1 MNDFESQWNNI
12 SSMGH
17 SAGRLRVY
25 PDHLLDFFISFSLN
39 GHRELIIEAKGINTD
54 LGELPVFQNFDLV
67 TNQNEKGVSIGL
79 ALIDSELVKSF
90 AVMCYDI
97 AERSKQA
104 NSIEAA
110 LIISV
115 ECLRNWASLLK
126 FRGKSG
132 LTRNEVI
139 GLWGE
144 IAVLEA
150 LIESNINNTLTLLQG
165 WRGPNGDQRDIGYN
179 NVRIE
184 VKTQLSTQSI
194 SLKISS
200 LEQLDDGDQV
210 LKVVLN
216 RISPSESGISLS
228 CLIERVSEKLAL
240 NRQAHSEF
248 ERKVMLAEFD
258 SKLTYCNE
266 LFGLDERLIYEVL
279 EAFPKL
285 VPSNVPHGIKNV
297 SYEISGNSIT
307 EYQITWNKL
316 LENLNGQS

>member
-1 MNDFESQWNNI
+1 MNDFESQWNSI
-12 SSMGH
+12 SSLGH

-25 PDHLLDFFISFSLN
+25 PDHLLDFFISYSLN
-39 GHRELIIEAKGINTD
+39 GHREMIIEAKGIRTD
-54 LGELPVFQNFDLV
+54 LGELPTFQNFDLV
-67 TNQNEKGVSIGL
+67 TNQNEKGISIGL
-79 ALIDSELVKSF
+79 ALTDSELVKSF

-110 LIISV
+110 IIIAI

-126 FRGKSG
+126 FRGKTG

-144 IAVLEA
+144 IATIEA
-150 LIESNINNTLTLLQG
+150 LIDSNINNDLTLLQG

-200 LEQLDDGDQV
+200 LEQLDDEEKV

-216 RISPSESGISLS
+216 RISPSESGVSLTS
-228 CLIERVSEKLAL
+228 LIDRVIEKLSS
-240 NRQAHSEF
+240 NRQSHSEF

-258 SKLTYCNE
+258 SNLDYCNE
-266 LFGLDERLIYEVL
+266 MFGMDERFIYEVSD
-279 EAFPKL
+279 EFPKL
-285 VPSNVPHGIKNV
+285 VPSNVPQGIKNV
-297 SYEISGNSIT
+297 SYEISGSSIT
-307 EYQITWNKL
+307 EYQITWTQL
-316 LENLNGQS
+316 LEDINGQS